1 MTPARPGPDARLV
14 GRGRV
19 RALVGFA
26 CLGALSVAGFTDHSA
41 DGYLAGIVLV
51 LGAVFGWTVV
61 LWARVWVDGDVLYAR
76 KLGGWDVPL
85 RLDRL
90 THAELG
96 SSSGHLL
103 HLIADGHRLK
113 LDPWSL
119 RLKPLYAVLA
129 CYIGPEDPI
138 ANRKLQRRLAK
149 ARRGRR
155 PSAPPSPRV

>member
-1 MTPARPGPDARLV
+1 MRRGLAGKFALAMTPARPGPDARLV

-19 RALVGFA
+19 RAFIGFA

-51 LGAVFGWTVV
+51 LGAVFGWSVV

-96 SSSGHLL
+96 S
-103 HLIADGHRLK
+103 RL
-113 LDPWSL
+113 
-119 RLKPLYAVLA
+119 
-129 CYIGPEDPI
+129 
-138 ANRKLQRRLAK
+138 
-149 ARRGRR
+149 R
-155 PSAPPSPRV
+155 PSPAPDRRRSPPQAGPVEPAPGAALRGAGRIHRPRGPDR